1 MSYSNYQLNQ
11 KIENLQFQVNNLVPP
26 SGGFVPINLDT
37 TINDVKT
44 FTSLPRS
51 IQIPTLNDQLVNKL
65 YVDTVSGTPALSAV
79 LTAGNNAGGLSITNL
94 SNLDVGNINVGNI
107 NGSAYP
113 PVVPADTLANVL
125 TAGNTADNSIILQ
138 DGLSTNLMEK
148 TGITLLNNDGITGA
162 TNLNLLTSNISGNI
176 NIGYTDIGGNTSQT
190 FIKSQ
195 ANQTETSVNV
205 IDNTALTSGTR
216 TDITIGGA
224 ILDTQTATDLN
235 NNIFSQH
242 SQQLTA
248 GVSGQAV
255 DTLVW
260 DGTLAGVVSS
270 FSTVVS
276 PALLSNE
283 LKYDNTSSQIQ
294 NTVKM
299 DINPA
304 TSSVAVGAVNTLG
317 STSQFIRLETPQ
329 SGNARIEHQVV
340 GSTKRSLALT
350 TAGNLL
356 ITADNIDLNSS
367 GRLIV
372 PSLTSSNILDY
383 NNGSL
388 KIINGTTG
396 GLGNVLLLLQN
407 NSNTAGASTLETYKN
422 DLPTSTGGD
431 VVGIWTATCN
441 TNVGKTEIARISQI
455 AYGVGA
461 SNNDGG
467 IVLSC
472 KVNSSLAP
480 TNFLAC
486 NGGVGAGE
494 VQIFRPITNPTGN
507 IELNATSS
515 SGVGDILLTPKTNG
529 NVRVS
534 ENIRTSKKITTEI
547 SGSMVG
553 SFVDFAGGPDQYF
566 RQDQNN
572 LVYHFN
578 DLTNLAYTTLK
589 NDIVTT
595 EQSLKQEFSTP
606 TTTTTTTLRNDITNH
621 SLTMDNTTTT
631 EGSSLTIQRLLIGD
645 NANNKTISINNSN
658 GLGASENRIDLFK
671 NSGGGIY
678 NSSGFSNDTT
688 TQQVF
693 LNSTDNAVGKNVSV
707 YNNTSSNAG
716 ITYDNSQDNN
726 PFIITSNN
734 TQLTLQTNGT
744 TSGSGNIEFSPSQ
757 NGSANGQLVF
767 TGASLQSN
775 SAGGNSGEHLIIVLN
790 GTTYKIKLENP

>member
-1 MSYSNYQLNQ
+1 MSTSNFVLNQ
-11 KIENLQFQVNNLVPP
+11 KIENLQYQINNLIPP
-26 SGGFVPINLDT
+26 SGGYVPINLNT
-37 TINDVKT
+37 TINDIKT
-44 FTSLPRS
+44 FTSLPECS
-51 IQIPTLNDQLVNKL
+51 DIPTLGDQLVNKTYADSL
-65 YVDTVSGTPALSAV
+65 VGSVPPLSAV
-79 LTAGNNAGGLSITNL
+79 LTAGNI
-94 SNLDVGNINVGNI
+94 
-107 NGSAYP
+107 
-113 PVVPADTLANVL
+113 
-125 TAGNTADNSIILQ
+125 ADNSIILQ
-138 DGLSTNLMEK
+138 DTFTTNLMEK
-148 TGITLLNNDGITGA
+148 TGITLLNNDGITGD
-162 TNLNLLTSNISGNI
+162 TNINLLTSNISGNI
-176 NIGYTDIGGNTSQT
+176 NVSYTDIGGNTSQT

-248 GVSGQAV
+248 GVTGQAV

-329 SGNARIEHQVV
+329 SGDARIEHQVV
-340 GSTKRSLALT
+340 GSTNRNLGLI

-356 ITADNIDLNSS
+356 ITSDNLNSTANT
-367 GRLIV
+367 LTV
-372 PSLTSSNILDY
+372 TSS
-383 NNGSL
+383 SV
-388 KIINGTTG
+388 G
-396 GLGNVLLLLQN
+396 GIANPLLVLQN
-407 NSNTAGASTLETYKN
+407 NNTTAGGTTIETYKN
-422 DLPTSTGGD
+422 DTPTSTGGD
-431 VVGIWTATCN
+431 VIGIWSATCN

-467 IVLSC
+467 IVLAC
-472 KVNSSLAP
+472 KVNSSLGP
-480 TNFLAC
+480 QNFLAC
-486 NGGVGAGE
+486 NGGAGTGE
-494 VQIFRPITNPTGN
+494 VQIFKPITTTTGN

-515 SGVGDILLTPKTNG
+515 SGVGDILLTPKTTG

-534 ENIRTSKKITTEI
+534 ENIRTSSKITTEI
-547 SGSMVG
+547 GGTNVG
-553 SFVDFAGGPDQYF
+553 SFVDFENGNPDQYF
-566 RQDQNN
+566 RQSVDG

-589 NDIVTT
+589 NDNTTT

-621 SLTMDNTTTT
+621 SLTMNNTTTT

-707 YNNTSSNAG
+707 YNGTSGNGG

-744 TSGSGNIEFSPSQ
+744 TAGSGNIEFSPSQ
-757 NGSANGQLVF
+757 NGSANGQIVF

-775 SAGGNSGEHLIIVLN
+775 SAGGNSGEHLVIVLN
-790 GTTYKIKLENP
+790 GTTYKIKLELP